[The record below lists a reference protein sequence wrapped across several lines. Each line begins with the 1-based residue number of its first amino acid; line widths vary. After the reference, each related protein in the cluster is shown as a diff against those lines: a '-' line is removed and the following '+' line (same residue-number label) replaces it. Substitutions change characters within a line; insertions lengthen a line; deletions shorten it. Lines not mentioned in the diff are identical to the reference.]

1 MWIWEK
7 VGEVTTFYNVF
18 VCFYNTLQPM
28 ILENLLTT
36 FRELLEYKRSSGVK
50 EKEYFSFLSMQ
61 IS

>member
-1 MWIWEK
+1 
-7 VGEVTTFYNVF
+7 
-18 VCFYNTLQPM
+18 M

-50 EKEYFSFLSMQ
+50 EKESFSFLSMQ